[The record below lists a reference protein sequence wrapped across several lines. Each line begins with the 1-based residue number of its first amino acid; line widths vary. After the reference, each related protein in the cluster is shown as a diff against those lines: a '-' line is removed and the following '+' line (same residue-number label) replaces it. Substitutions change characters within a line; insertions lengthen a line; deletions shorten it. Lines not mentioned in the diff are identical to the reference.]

1 MKAIQIA
8 SLALGSLLV
17 SFAASADVPLSND
30 EVKKVVESHLGDVK
44 TCMRDKGSATGKL
57 VVEFAI
63 EPDGHV
69 SNNKT
74 KEASSNAALDGC
86 IVAAF
91 ARWSFPKPRGGVVMG
106 AIYPFMFAAA
116 PPPPKPVVG
125 KLSPQQIVDTV
136 QSKVKEVKACF
147 DANHVKETPAGIIE
161 VAVVVSAAGA
171 VKEATVKSSTMKAPK
186 LDQCVVDRLKT
197 WTFPKPEGNGE
208 AAFVYPFAF
217 KAD

>member
-1 MKAIQIA
+1 MRAILIA
-8 SLALGSLLV
+8 SLALL
-17 SFAASADVPLSND
+17 SFSASAEPPLSND

-44 TCMRDKGSATGKL
+44 SCMHDKGAATGKL

-69 SNNKT
+69 SNPKP

-86 IVAAF
+86 IAAAF
-91 ARWSFPKPRGGVVMG
+91 GRWTFPKPRGGALMG
-106 AIYPFMFAAA
+106 AVYPFFFAPA
-116 PPPPKPVVG
+116 PPPPKPAVG
-125 KLSPQQIVDTV
+125 KLSPQQVVETV
-136 QSKVKEVKACF
+136 KSKVKEVKACF
-147 DANHVKETPAGIIE
+147 DANHVKETPAGVIE
-161 VAVVVSAAGA
+161 VAVVVSAAGV

-186 LDQCVVDRLKT
+186 LDQCVVERLKT

>member
-1 MKAIQIA
+1 MRAILIA
-8 SLALGSLLV
+8 SLALV
-17 SFAASADVPLSND
+17 SFSASADAPLSNE
-30 EVKKVVESHLGDVK
+30 EVKKTVESHLGDVK
-44 TCMRDKGSATGKL
+44 ACMRDKGSATGKL

-69 SNNKT
+69 TNPKP

-86 IVAAF
+86 IAAAF
-91 ARWSFPKPRGGVVMG
+91 GRWTFPKPRGGALMG
-106 AIYPFMFAAA
+106 AIYPFVFSA
-116 PPPPKPVVG
+116 PVAPPKPAVG
-125 KLSPQQIVDTV
+125 KLTPQQVVDA
-136 QSKVKEVKACF
+136 VKPKLSEVKACF

-186 LDQCVVDRLKT
+186 LDQCIVERLKT
-197 WTFPKPEGNGE
+197 WAFPKPEGNGE